1 MDGIDYTPPTRQER
15 EFLDWAM
22 DKHEAKLKAEAQAKR
37 ERNAKWIAYCLKLLR
52 EESGDA

>member
-22 DKHEAKLKAEAQAKR
+22 DKVRANRNADKSDR
-37 ERNAKWIAYCLKLLR
+37 ERDERPMDDSMNQARKDK
-52 EESGDA
+52 